1 MLGNKPKVQYL
12 DVVDESGRVIGKDTR
27 ENLHKNPKAIHPTVN
42 MLIVNSKN
50 EFLVH
55 LRSFRKKENPG
66 LWEISSAGH
75 IDSGEKPFRAACRE
89 LLEELGIKVGL
100 KFIDKKV
107 FRFDNESELA
117 HLYFGKS
124 DGPFKINKAE
134 IEEIRFVKYK
144 DLKDFLRQNREKS
157 MLEYWLP
164 AIEKHKDIIFN

>member
-12 DVVDESGRVIGKDTR
+12 DVVDESGNVIGKDTR
-27 ENLHKNPKAIHPTVN
+27 RNLHNNPNAIHPTVHV
-42 MLIVNSKN
+42 LIINSKK
-50 EFLVH
+50 EVLVH
-55 LRSFRKKENPG
+55 LRSFKKKYGPG
-66 LWEISSAGH
+66 TWEISAGGH
-75 IDSGEKPFRAACRE
+75 VDSGEDSLSAAYRE

-157 MLEYWLP
+157 MFEYWLP